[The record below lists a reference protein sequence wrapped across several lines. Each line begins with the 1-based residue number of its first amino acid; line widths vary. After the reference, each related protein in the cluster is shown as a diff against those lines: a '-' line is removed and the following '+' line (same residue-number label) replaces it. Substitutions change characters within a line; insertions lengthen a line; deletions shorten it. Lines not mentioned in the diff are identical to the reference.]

1 MPLVPVSSYG
11 AGWNPVSNQGRVFI
25 QVANGPLTPVPI
37 DNAEEFTIILLMMS
51 KSGVQF
57 DTQTRE
63 IQIPTRP
70 VGT

>member
-11 AGWNPVSNQGRVFI
+11 AGWNPVTNQGRVFLQI
-25 QVANGPLTPVPI
+25 GNTPLTPVPV
-37 DNAEEFTIILLMMS
+37 DSTEEFTIVLLMLS
-51 KSGVQF
+51 KTGVQF